1 MKIYLDNGATTMT
14 DKEVVKAMLPYFTKD
29 YGNASSLHYAG
40 SDAQKAL
47 NEARKKFAEYINAL
61 PEEIIFTSGGTE
73 SDNIALMGVVQYC
86 RANDDTNGKIHV
98 ITSNIEHPAILN
110 TCKALEGWGVE
121 VTYLDVDEDGIINLD
136 QLKSSIRPHTKLISI
151 MHANNEIGTIQPIK
165 EIGEIAKEH
174 KILFHTD
181 AVQTL
186 TKVKIDVQDI
196 NVDLI
201 SFSGHKIHGPKG
213 VGALYIRK
221 RTPIKSITY
230 GGSHEYKKRPGT
242 ENIPGIVG
250 FAKALEI
257 SKHEDI
263 EKMTKL
269 RDRMIDG
276 LTKIPKSKLNGSREH
291 RLCNNVNV
299 GFEFIEGEGILMHL
313 SEKGICVSTGSACS
327 SASLEPS
334 HVLRAIKL
342 RHEIIHGAIRF
353 TLSKYTTEK
362 EIDYTIKT
370 VASIV
375 KKLRKFSA
383 LKEGKKYDVVEYDDH
398 HDHTTD
404 K

>member
-14 DKEVVKAMLPYFTKD
+14 DKEVVKAMLPYFTKN
-29 YGNASSLHYAG
+29 YGNASSLHYVG

-47 NEARKKFAEYINAL
+47 STARKKFAEYINAL

-73 SDNIALMGVVQYC
+73 SDNIALQGVVKYC
-86 RANDDTNGKIHV
+86 KANDENQIHI

-110 TCKALEGWGVE
+110 TCKALESEGVE
-121 VTYLDVDEDGIINLD
+121 VTYLDVDEEGIINLD
-136 QLKSSIRPHTKLISI
+136 QLKASIKPYTKLISI

-186 TKVKIDVQDI
+186 TKVKIDVQEFNADM
-196 NVDLI
+196 I
-201 SFSGHKIHGPKG
+201 SFSAHKIHGPKG
-213 VGALYIRK
+213 VGALYVK
-221 RTPIKSITY
+221 KKTAVKAITY

-242 ENIPGIVG
+242 ENISGIVG
-250 FAKALEI
+250 FVKALEI

-269 RDRMIDG
+269 RDRLIDG
-276 LTKIPKSKLNGSREH
+276 LIKIPKSKLNGSREH

-313 SEKGICVSTGSACS
+313 SDKGICVSTGSACS

-362 EIDYTIKT
+362 EIDYTIKI
-370 VASIV
+370 VGKIV

-383 LKEGKKYDVVEYDDH
+383 LHEGKKYDVIEYEDH
-398 HDHTTD
+398 HDHVAE
-404 K
+404 

>member
-1 MKIYLDNGATTMT
+1 MKIYLDNGATTQV
-14 DKEVVKAMLPYFTKD
+14 DKEVVKAMLPYFTKN

-47 NEARKKFAEYINAL
+47 NDSRKKFAEYINAL

-73 SDNIALMGVVQYC
+73 SDNIALQGVVQYY
-86 RANDDTNGKIHV
+86 RENGEKQIHI

-121 VTYLDVDEDGIINLD
+121 VTYLDVDEEGIISLD
-136 QLKSSIRPHTKLISI
+136 QLKSSIKPYTKLISI

-186 TKVKIDVQDI
+186 TKIKIDVQEI

-201 SFSGHKIHGPKG
+201 SFSAHKIHGPKG
-213 VGALYIRK
+213 IGALYIK
-221 RTPIKSITY
+221 KKTPIKAITY

-250 FAKALEI
+250 FVKALEI

-269 RDRMIDG
+269 RDRLIDG

-313 SEKGICVSTGSACS
+313 SDKGICVSTGSACS

-334 HVLRAIKL
+334 HVLKAIKL

-353 TLSKYTTEK
+353 TLSKYTMEK

-370 VASIV
+370 VAGIV

-383 LKEGKKYDVVEYDDH
+383 LHEGKKYDVIEYDDH
-398 HDHTTD
+398 HDHATED
-404 K
+404 

>member
-242 ENIPGIVG
+242 ENIP
-250 FAKALEI
+250 
-257 SKHEDI
+257 
-263 EKMTKL
+263 
-269 RDRMIDG
+269 
-276 LTKIPKSKLNGSREH
+276 
-291 RLCNNVNV
+291 
-299 GFEFIEGEGILMHL
+299 
-313 SEKGICVSTGSACS
+313 
-327 SASLEPS
+327 
-334 HVLRAIKL
+334 
-342 RHEIIHGAIRF
+342 
-353 TLSKYTTEK
+353 
-362 EIDYTIKT
+362 
-370 VASIV
+370 
-375 KKLRKFSA
+375 
-383 LKEGKKYDVVEYDDH
+383 
-398 HDHTTD
+398 
-404 K
+404 

>member
-1 MKIYLDNGATTMT
+1 MKIYLDNSATTIT
-14 DKEVVKAMLPYFTKD
+14 DKQVVKAMLPYFTKN

-40 SDAQKAL
+40 SEAQKAL
-47 NEARKKFAEYINAL
+47 SDARKKFAEYIHAL

-73 SDNIALMGVVQYC
+73 SDNIALMGVVQYY
-86 RANDDTNGKIHV
+86 RANDENKIHI

-121 VTYLDVDEDGIINLD
+121 VTYLEVDEEGIISLE
-136 QLKSSIRPHTKLISI
+136 QLKSSIKPYTKLISI

-186 TKVKIDVQDI
+186 TKVKIDIQDI

-201 SFSGHKIHGPKG
+201 SFSAHKIHGPKG
-213 VGALYIRK
+213 IGALYIK
-221 RTPIKSITY
+221 KHTPLKPITY

-242 ENIPGIVG
+242 ENIPGIIG

-269 RDRMIDG
+269 RDKLIDG
-276 LTKIPKSKLNGSREH
+276 LLKIPKSKLNGH
-291 RLCNNVNV
+291 KTNRLCNNVNV

-313 SEKGICVSTGSACS
+313 SDKGICVSTGSACS

-334 HVLRAIKL
+334 HVLKAIKL

-362 EIDYTIKT
+362 DIDYTIKT
-370 VASIV
+370 VGSIV

-383 LKEGKKYDVVEYDDH
+383 LHEGKKYDIIEYEDT
-398 HDHTTD
+398 HDHANEE
-404 K
+404 